1 VNFPTRTT
9 NTSSSAID
17 NIFVDRGRNYT
28 IKPYVNGLSDHD
40 AQLLILNDMIH
51 KVNST
56 KTFRIRNINKNT
68 IAEFQLLLSMEQ
80 WEDVF
85 NVTDVNI
92 MFKNF
97 LNTYLRCY
105 NATFLKVNI
114 STSNL
119 INNGWITK
127 GIKVSCKR
135 KKELF
140 ILCKIIN
147 KDSLKQY
154 YKKYCRILTKTI
166 RSAKKLHYN
175 NIIFRSKN
183 RIKST
188 WKIINNERGKTS
200 QNTAIPL
207 IKLKDKLIDN
217 QHQIAN
223 AFNKYFLSVADL
235 TNETKKKDVK
245 LKRDNPISYLSE

>member
-1 VNFPTRTT
+1 MYNLIGTVNFPTRTT

-17 NIFVDRGRNYT
+17 NIFVDKGRNYI
-28 IKPYVNGLSDHD
+28 IKPYINGLSDHD
-40 AQLLILNDMIH
+40 AQLLISNDTVQ

-56 KTFRIRNINKNT
+56 KSFLIRNINKNT
-68 IAEFQLLLSMEQ
+68 IAEFQFLLSTEQ

-85 NVTDVNI
+85 NATDVNI

-135 KKELF
+135 KKLF

-154 YKKYCRILTKTI
+154 YKKYCRILTKTKKKK
-166 RSAKKLHYN
+166 KKLHYN

-188 WKIINNERGKTS
+188 WKIINNECGKTS
-200 QNTAIPL
+200 QNTAIPQ
-207 IKLKDKLIDN
+207 IKLEDKLIDN

-235 TNETKKKDVK
+235 INETKKK
-245 LKRDNPISYLSE
+245 KRCKIEEG